1 MQITKEAGVDE
12 DVKPAAFVYEMVQ
25 VYEPEKQRINL
36 EIFLFLFFFFFFSDN
51 TLAKCQRVRRGGRV
65 ELCRESIRARR
76 LCGDV

>member
-36 EIFLFLFFFFFFSDN
+36 EIFLFLFFFFFFFGQYPGQVSAS
-51 TLAKCQRVRRGGRV
+51 TTWRP
-65 ELCRESIRARR
+65 SRA
-76 LCGDV
+76 V